1 MAAGSLI
8 VTFELSVRGRA
19 IIVEELG
26 DAGEAIYLHD
36 LGLSERAATLR
47 RAAAVLAYDTSVELT
62 PEELPL
68 LAGARL
74 LQFTTA
80 GIDWIPLNVL
90 PPELPVACN
99 GGASAEPMAEHI
111 LALALAAAKRL
122 FAEHAALKRGEF
134 NQRSR
139 NRMLRGGC
147 AASSALAGS
156 GLRRRG

>member
-8 VTFELSVRGRA
+8 VTFELSPRSRA

-26 DAGEAIYLHD
+26 DAGEAVYLRD
-36 LGLSERAATLR
+36 LGLGERAATLR
-47 RAAAVLAYDTSVELT
+47 RAAAVLAYDTSVELR

-90 PPELPVACN
+90 PPELPVATAAPRPSRWPSTPWRWRSPRRN
-99 GGASAEPMAEHI
+99 GSLP
-111 LALALAAAKRL
+111 
-122 FAEHAALKRGEF
+122 
-134 NQRSR
+134 N
-139 NRMLRGGC
+139 MLR
-147 AASSALAGS
+147 
-156 GLRRRG
+156 